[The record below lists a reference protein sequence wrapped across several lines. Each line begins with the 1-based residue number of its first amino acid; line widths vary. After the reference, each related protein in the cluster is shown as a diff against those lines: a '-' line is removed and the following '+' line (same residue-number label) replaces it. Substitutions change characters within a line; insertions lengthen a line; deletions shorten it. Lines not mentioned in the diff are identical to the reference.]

1 MNYELQENPFLKE
14 TRGYPQMRK
23 TWIAALL
30 FTGVF
35 KISAQTDILFQVSTL
50 DALVAGVYEGET
62 TLASL
67 KAHGD
72 FGIGTF
78 NAVDGEMM
86 LIDGLFYRVDG
97 TGKVRLAPETERT
110 PFAAVTFF
118 EPDITIESDSPVSM
132 DSLYRFIDSRLPSEN
147 LFYAVRLIG
156 SFDAVR
162 TRSVPRQEKPYVRL
176 TEVVKTQP
184 VFEFTEAKG
193 IMVGFRCPSYAK
205 TVNYAG
211 YHMHFLAQEGEG
223 GGHVL
228 GFTADKVRIEID
240 VTDGFHLA
248 LPDDPVFYRVDLS
261 GDGDAVRKVE
271 K

>member
-1 MNYELQENPFLKE
+1 
-14 TRGYPQMRK
+14 MRK
-23 TWIAALL
+23 AWFAALL
-30 FTGVF
+30 FVMAV
-35 KISAQTDILFQVSTL
+35 KSPAQTDILYQVSTL
-50 DALVAGVYEGET
+50 DALVGGVYEGKT

-97 TGKVRLAPETERT
+97 TGKVRLAPETECT

-118 EPDITIESDSPVSM
+118 EPDITLQFDSPVSM

-162 TRSVPRQEKPYVRL
+162 TRSVPRQTKPYVKL

-184 VFEFTEAKG
+184 VFKFSEVNG
-193 IMVGFRCPSYAK
+193 MMVGFRCPSYAK

-211 YHMHFLAQEGEG
+211 YHLHFLAKEGEG

-248 LPDDPVFYRVDLS
+248 LPDDGEFYRVDLS
-261 GDGDAVRKVE
+261 GDEEAVKKVE

>member
-1 MNYELQENPFLKE
+1 MSKSWL
-14 TRGYPQMRK
+14 
-23 TWIAALL
+23 AALL
-30 FTGVF
+30 FVIAV
-35 KISAQTDILFQVSTL
+35 KSSAQTDILFQVSTL
-50 DALVAGVYEGET
+50 DALVGGVYEGKT

-86 LIDGLFYRVDG
+86 LIDGMFYRVNG
-97 TGKVRLAPETERT
+97 EGMVRLVPETECT

-118 EPDITIESDSPVSM
+118 EPDITLQCDSPVSM
-132 DSLYRFIDSRLPSEN
+132 DSLYRFIDSWLPSEN
-147 LFYAVRLIG
+147 LFYAVRIIG
-156 SFDAVR
+156 SFGTVR
-162 TRSVPRQEKPYVRL
+162 TRSVPRQTKPYVKL

-184 VFEFTEAKG
+184 VFSFSDVG
-193 IMVGFRCPSYAK
+193 GMMVGFRCPSYAK

-211 YHMHFLAQEGEG
+211 FHMHFLAQEGEG

-228 GFTADKVRIEID
+228 GFMADKIRIEID
-240 VTDGFHLA
+240 VTDRFHLA
-248 LPDDPVFYRVDLS
+248 LPDDTEFLRVDLS
-261 GDGDAVRKVE
+261 GDEEAVRKVE

>member
-1 MNYELQENPFLKE
+1 MRRIVFAHCFLLAI
-14 TRGYPQMRK
+14 
-23 TWIAALL
+23 IA
-30 FTGVF
+30 
-35 KISAQTDILFQVSTL
+35 SAQTDILYQVSTL
-50 DALVAGVYEGET
+50 DALVGGVYEGKT
-62 TLASL
+62 TLGSL
-67 KAHGD
+67 KTHGD

-97 TGKVRLAPETERT
+97 TGKVSLAPETERT

-118 EPDITIESDSPVSM
+118 EPDITLRSDSPVSM
-132 DSLYRFIDSRLPSEN
+132 DSLYRFIDGRLPSEN
-147 LFYAVRLIG
+147 LFYAVRIIG
-156 SFDAVR
+156 SFGAVR
-162 TRSVPRQEKPYVRL
+162 TRSVPRQTKPYVKL

-184 VFEFTEAKG
+184 VFSFSDVKG
-193 IMVGFRCPSYAK
+193 MMVGFRCPSYAK

-211 YHMHFLAQEGEG
+211 FHMHFLAQEGEG

-228 GFTADKVRIEID
+228 GFSADKVRIEID

-248 LPDDPVFYRVDLS
+248 LPDDPEFYRVDLS
-261 GDGDAVRKVE
+261 GDEEAVKRVE

>member
-1 MNYELQENPFLKE
+1 M
-14 TRGYPQMRK
+14 GK
-23 TWIAALL
+23 TWVAVLL
-30 FTGVF
+30 FAGVTQ
-35 KISAQTDILFQVSTL
+35 ISAQTDVLYQVSTL
-50 DALVAGVYEGET
+50 DALVGGVYEGRT
-62 TLASL
+62 TLESL

-97 TGKVRLAPETERT
+97 EGKVRLAPETECT

-118 EPDITIESDSPVSM
+118 ETDIALQCDSPVSM
-132 DSLYRFIDSRLPSEN
+132 DSLYRFIDRRLPSDN
-147 LFYAVRLIG
+147 LFYGIRIIG
-156 SFDAVR
+156 SFKSVR
-162 TRSVPRQEKPYVRL
+162 TRSVPRQVKPYVIL

-184 VFEFTEAKG
+184 VFDFQDAEG
-193 IMVGFRCPSYAK
+193 IMVGFRCPEFAK

-211 YHMHFLAQEGEG
+211 YHLHFLAKEGEG

-228 GFTADKVRIEID
+228 GFTADRIRIEID
-240 VTDGFHLA
+240 VTDGFQLA
-248 LPDDPVFYRVDLS
+248 LPDDEEFLRVDLS
-261 GDGDAVRKVE
+261 GDEEAVRKVE